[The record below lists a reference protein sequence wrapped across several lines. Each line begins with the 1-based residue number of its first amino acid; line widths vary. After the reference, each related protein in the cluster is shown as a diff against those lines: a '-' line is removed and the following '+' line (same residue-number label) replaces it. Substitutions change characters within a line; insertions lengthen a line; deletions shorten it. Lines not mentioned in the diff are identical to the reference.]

1 MALAAR
7 HKLPAVYPEGF
18 FVVAGGLVS
27 YGADQIDQYRRAAGY
42 VDRIFKGEKPA
53 DLPVQA
59 PTKYELV
66 INLKTAKAL
75 GLDGAANAARPR
87 RRGDRMKRREF
98 ITLLGG
104 AAAWPLAARA
114 QQPAMPVIGFLRST
128 SLADST
134 QHVTAFRQGLKE
146 AGFVEGENV
155 AIEYRWAE
163 GQYDRLRALV
173 ADLVDRKVAVIA
185 ANSPSALAAKTATTT
200 IPIVFTTGDDPV
212 NLGLVA
218 SLSRPTGNVTGV
230 TFFGGALVAKQLELL
245 HELIPQATV
254 ISVLVNPNFPGTAF
268 QLRDVQEAARTL
280 GHPMHVLNA
289 STGSEINTA
298 FATIAQQRADALLV
312 AGDPFF
318 LSRLSQFI
326 TLAARHAVPT
336 IYPQREYVAGGGL
349 ISYGTSV
356 TDAYRQVGVY
366 VGRILNGAK
375 PTDLPVMRATK
386 FELVIN
392 LQTAKLLG
400 LEVPPT
406 VLARAD
412 EVIE

>member
-1 MALAAR
+1 M
-7 HKLPAVYPEGF
+7 
-18 FVVAGGLVS
+18 
-27 YGADQIDQYRRAAGY
+27 
-42 VDRIFKGEKPA
+42 
-53 DLPVQA
+53 
-59 PTKYELV
+59 
-66 INLKTAKAL
+66 N
-75 GLDGAANAARPR
+75 
-87 RRGDRMKRREF
+87 RREF
-98 ITLLGG
+98 ITVLGG
-104 AAAWPLAARA
+104 AAAAWPLAARA

-298 FATIAQQRADALLV
+298 FATIAQQRTDALLV

>member
-1 MALAAR
+1 
-7 HKLPAVYPEGF
+7 
-18 FVVAGGLVS
+18 
-27 YGADQIDQYRRAAGY
+27 
-42 VDRIFKGEKPA
+42 
-53 DLPVQA
+53 
-59 PTKYELV
+59 
-66 INLKTAKAL
+66 
-75 GLDGAANAARPR
+75 
-87 RRGDRMKRREF
+87 MKRRKF

-104 AAAWPLAARA
+104 AAVAWPLAARA

-163 GQYDRLRALV
+163 GQYDRLRAL
-173 ADLVDRKVAVIA
+173 AAELVDRKVAVIA

-230 TFFGGALVAKQLELL
+230 SFFGGALVAKQLELL

-298 FATIAQQRADALLV
+298 FATIAQRRTDALLV

-375 PTDLPVMRATK
+375 PTDLPVVRATK

-406 VLARAD
+406 LLARAD

>member
-1 MALAAR
+1 M
-7 HKLPAVYPEGF
+7 
-18 FVVAGGLVS
+18 S
-27 YGADQIDQYRRAAGY
+27 
-42 VDRIFKGEKPA
+42 
-53 DLPVQA
+53 
-59 PTKYELV
+59 
-66 INLKTAKAL
+66 AKI
-75 GLDGAANAARPR
+75 
-87 RRGDRMKRREF
+87 KRRDF

-104 AAAWPLAARA
+104 AAAWPLVARA
-114 QQPAMPVIGFLRST
+114 QQPAMPVIGFVRST
-128 SLADST
+128 SLSDST
-134 QHVTAFRQGLKE
+134 QLVTAFRQGLKE
-146 AGFVEGENV
+146 LGFVEGENV

-163 GQYDRLRALV
+163 DQYDRLRTLV

-200 IPIVFTTGDDPV
+200 IPIVFTTGEDPM
-212 NLGLVA
+212 NLGLVT

-245 HELIPQATV
+245 HELLPQATV
-254 ISVLVNPNFPGTAF
+254 ISVLVNPNFPGATF

-280 GHPMHVLNA
+280 GHTMHVLNA

-298 FATIAQQRADALLV
+298 FTTIAQQRSDALLV

-318 LSRLSQFI
+318 LSRVSQFV

-336 IYPQREYVAGGGL
+336 IYAQREYVAGGGL

-366 VGRILNGAK
+366 VGRILRGAK
-375 PTDLPVMRATK
+375 PTDLPVVRATK

-392 LQTAKLLG
+392 LQTAKLLS

-406 VLARAD
+406 LLARAD

>member
-1 MALAAR
+1 
-7 HKLPAVYPEGF
+7 
-18 FVVAGGLVS
+18 
-27 YGADQIDQYRRAAGY
+27 
-42 VDRIFKGEKPA
+42 
-53 DLPVQA
+53 
-59 PTKYELV
+59 
-66 INLKTAKAL
+66 
-75 GLDGAANAARPR
+75 
-87 RRGDRMKRREF
+87 MKRREF

-104 AAAWPLAARA
+104 AAVAWPLAARA
-114 QQPAMPVIGFLRST
+114 QQPPMPVIGFLRST

-173 ADLVDRKVAVIA
+173 ADLVDRKVSVIA

-230 TFFGGALVAKQLELL
+230 SFFGGALVAKQLELL

-268 QLRDVQEAARTL
+268 KLRDVQEAARTL

-298 FATIAQQRADALLV
+298 FATIAQQRTDALLV

-366 VGRILNGAK
+366 VGRILKGAT
-375 PTDLPVMRATK
+375 PTNLPVVRATK

-400 LEVPPT
+400 LEVPPIL
-406 VLARAD
+406 LARAD

>member
-1 MALAAR
+1 MSDMR
-7 HKLPAVYPEGF
+7 
-18 FVVAGGLVS
+18 
-27 YGADQIDQYRRAAGY
+27 
-42 VDRIFKGEKPA
+42 
-53 DLPVQA
+53 
-59 PTKYELV
+59 
-66 INLKTAKAL
+66 
-75 GLDGAANAARPR
+75 
-87 RRGDRMKRREF
+87 RREF
-98 ITLLGG
+98 IATLGA

-134 QHVTAFRQGLKE
+134 QLVTAFRQGLKE

-163 GQYDRLRALV
+163 GQYDRLPALV

-289 STGSEINTA
+289 STGSEIDTA
-298 FATIAQQRADALLV
+298 FATIAQQRTDALLV

-366 VGRILNGAK
+366 VGRILKGAN
-375 PTDLPVMRATK
+375 PTDLPVVRATK

-392 LQTAKLLG
+392 LQSAKLLG

>member
-1 MALAAR
+1 
-7 HKLPAVYPEGF
+7 
-18 FVVAGGLVS
+18 
-27 YGADQIDQYRRAAGY
+27 
-42 VDRIFKGEKPA
+42 
-53 DLPVQA
+53 
-59 PTKYELV
+59 
-66 INLKTAKAL
+66 
-75 GLDGAANAARPR
+75 
-87 RRGDRMKRREF
+87 
-98 ITLLGG
+98 
-104 AAAWPLAARA
+104 
-114 QQPAMPVIGFLRST
+114 MPVIGFVRST
-128 SLADST
+128 SLSDST
-134 QHVTAFRQGLKE
+134 QFVTAFRRGLKE
-146 AGFVEGENV
+146 LGFVEGENV

-163 GQYDRLRALV
+163 DQYDRLRTLV

-200 IPIVFTTGDDPV
+200 IPIVFTTGDDPM
-212 NLGLVA
+212 NLGLVT

-230 TFFGGALVAKQLELL
+230 TFFAGAVVAKQLELL
-245 HELIPQATV
+245 HELLPQATV
-254 ISVLVNPNFPGTAF
+254 ISVLVNPNFPGATF

-280 GHPMHVLNA
+280 GHTMHVLNA

-298 FATIAQQRADALLV
+298 FATIAQQRTDALLV

-318 LSRLSQFI
+318 LSRVSQFV

-336 IYPQREYVAGGGL
+336 IYAQREYVAGGGL

-366 VGRILNGAK
+366 VGRILRGAK
-375 PTDLPVMRATK
+375 PTDLPVVRATK

-392 LQTAKLLG
+392 LQTAKLLS

-406 VLARAD
+406 LLARAD

>member
-1 MALAAR
+1 MR
-7 HKLPAVYPEGF
+7 
-18 FVVAGGLVS
+18 
-27 YGADQIDQYRRAAGY
+27 
-42 VDRIFKGEKPA
+42 
-53 DLPVQA
+53 
-59 PTKYELV
+59 
-66 INLKTAKAL
+66 
-75 GLDGAANAARPR
+75 
-87 RRGDRMKRREF
+87 RREF
-98 ITLLGG
+98 ISLLGG

-128 SLADST
+128 SLADSP
-134 QHVTAFRQGLKE
+134 QLVTAFRQGLKE

-185 ANSPSALAAKTATTT
+185 ANSPSALAAKTATTA

-268 QLRDVQEAARTL
+268 QLRDVQEAARAL

-298 FATIAQQRADALLV
+298 FATIAQQRTDALLV

-336 IYPQREYVAGGGL
+336 IYPQREYVSGGGL

-366 VGRILNGAK
+366 VGRILKGAK
-375 PTDLPVMRATK
+375 PTDLPVVQATK

-392 LQTAKLLG
+392 AETARMLG
-400 LEVPPT
+400 LTVPAT
-406 VLARAD
+406 LLARAD

>member
-1 MALAAR
+1 
-7 HKLPAVYPEGF
+7 
-18 FVVAGGLVS
+18 VS
-27 YGADQIDQYRRAAGY
+27 
-42 VDRIFKGEKPA
+42 
-53 DLPVQA
+53 
-59 PTKYELV
+59 
-66 INLKTAKAL
+66 
-75 GLDGAANAARPR
+75 
-87 RRGDRMKRREF
+87 RMGRREF
-98 ITLLGG
+98 VTLLGG
-104 AAAWPLAARA
+104 AAATWPLAARA
-114 QQPAMPVIGFLRST
+114 QQPVMPVIGFLRST

-134 QHVTAFRQGLKE
+134 QLVTAFRQGLKE

-268 QLRDVQEAARTL
+268 QLRDMQEAARTL

-298 FATIAQQRADALLV
+298 FATIAQQRTDALLV

-366 VGRILNGAK
+366 VGRILKGAK
-375 PTDLPVMRATK
+375 PMDLPVVRATK

-400 LEVPPT
+400 IEVPPT
-406 VLARAD
+406 LLARAD

>member
-1 MALAAR
+1 
-7 HKLPAVYPEGF
+7 
-18 FVVAGGLVS
+18 
-27 YGADQIDQYRRAAGY
+27 
-42 VDRIFKGEKPA
+42 
-53 DLPVQA
+53 
-59 PTKYELV
+59 
-66 INLKTAKAL
+66 
-75 GLDGAANAARPR
+75 
-87 RRGDRMKRREF
+87 MKRRKF

-104 AAAWPLAARA
+104 AATGWPLAARA

-298 FATIAQQRADALLV
+298 FATIAQQRTDALLV

-400 LEVPPT
+400 LEVPST
-406 VLARAD
+406 LLARAD

>member
-1 MALAAR
+1 
-7 HKLPAVYPEGF
+7 
-18 FVVAGGLVS
+18 
-27 YGADQIDQYRRAAGY
+27 
-42 VDRIFKGEKPA
+42 
-53 DLPVQA
+53 
-59 PTKYELV
+59 
-66 INLKTAKAL
+66 
-75 GLDGAANAARPR
+75 
-87 RRGDRMKRREF
+87 
-98 ITLLGG
+98 
-104 AAAWPLAARA
+104 
-114 QQPAMPVIGFLRST
+114 VIGFVRST
-128 SLADST
+128 SLSDST
-134 QHVTAFRQGLKE
+134 QFVTAFRRGLKE
-146 AGFVEGENV
+146 LGFVEGENV

-163 GQYDRLRALV
+163 DQYDRLRTLV

-200 IPIVFTTGDDPV
+200 IPIVFTTGDDPM
-212 NLGLVA
+212 NLGLVT

-230 TFFGGALVAKQLELL
+230 TFFAGAVVAKQLELL
-245 HELIPQATV
+245 HELLPQATV
-254 ISVLVNPNFPGTAF
+254 ISVLVNPNFPGATF

-280 GHPMHVLNA
+280 GHTMHVLNA

-298 FATIAQQRADALLV
+298 FTTIAQQRSDALLV

-318 LSRLSQFI
+318 LSRVSQFV

-336 IYPQREYVAGGGL
+336 IYAQREYVAGGGL

-366 VGRILNGAK
+366 VGRILRGAK
-375 PTDLPVMRATK
+375 PTDLPVVRATK

-392 LQTAKLLG
+392 LQTAKLLS

-406 VLARAD
+406 LLARAD

>member
-1 MALAAR
+1 MQSGRL
-7 HKLPAVYPEGF
+7 
-18 FVVAGGLVS
+18 
-27 YGADQIDQYRRAAGY
+27 QRR
-42 VDRIFKGEKPA
+42 D
-53 DLPVQA
+53 
-59 PTKYELV
+59 V
-66 INLKTAKAL
+66 IA
-75 GLDGAANAARPR
+75 
-87 RRGDRMKRREF
+87 
-98 ITLLGG
+98 LLGG
-104 AAAWPLAARA
+104 AAAWPFAARA
-114 QQPAMPVIGFLRST
+114 QQSAMPVIGFLRST
-128 SLADST
+128 SLPDST
-134 QHVTAFRQGLKE
+134 QLVTAFRQGLKE
-146 AGFVEGENV
+146 AGFVEGQNV

-173 ADLVDRKVAVIA
+173 ADLVGRKVAVIA
-185 ANSPSALAAKTATTT
+185 ANSPSALAAKTVTTR

-245 HELIPQATV
+245 HELIPQATM
-254 ISVLVNPNFPGTAF
+254 ISVLVNPNYPGTAF
-268 QLRDVQEAARTL
+268 QLSDVQEAARTL
-280 GHPMHVLNA
+280 GHQMHVLNA
-289 STGSEINTA
+289 STSSEINTA
-298 FATIAQQRADALLV
+298 FVSIAQQRTDALLV

-366 VGRILNGAK
+366 VGRILKGAK
-375 PTDLPVMRATK
+375 PTDLPVVRATK

-406 VLARAD
+406 LLARAD

>member
-1 MALAAR
+1 MR
-7 HKLPAVYPEGF
+7 
-18 FVVAGGLVS
+18 
-27 YGADQIDQYRRAAGY
+27 
-42 VDRIFKGEKPA
+42 
-53 DLPVQA
+53 
-59 PTKYELV
+59 
-66 INLKTAKAL
+66 
-75 GLDGAANAARPR
+75 
-87 RRGDRMKRREF
+87 RREF

-104 AAAWPLAARA
+104 AAVAWPLAARA

-134 QHVTAFRQGLKE
+134 QLVTAFRQGLKE

-173 ADLVDRKVAVIA
+173 ADLVDRKVSVIA

-230 TFFGGALVAKQLELL
+230 SFFGGALVAKQLELL

-298 FATIAQQRADALLV
+298 FATIAQQRTDALLV

-366 VGRILNGAK
+366 VGRILKGAT
-375 PTDLPVMRATK
+375 PTDLPVVRATK

-392 LQTAKLLG
+392 LKAAKALG
-400 LEVPPT
+400 LTVPPT
-406 VLARAD
+406 LIARAD

>member
-1 MALAAR
+1 MPDMR
-7 HKLPAVYPEGF
+7 
-18 FVVAGGLVS
+18 
-27 YGADQIDQYRRAAGY
+27 
-42 VDRIFKGEKPA
+42 
-53 DLPVQA
+53 
-59 PTKYELV
+59 
-66 INLKTAKAL
+66 
-75 GLDGAANAARPR
+75 
-87 RRGDRMKRREF
+87 RREF
-98 ITLLGG
+98 IALLSGA
-104 AAAWPLAARA
+104 AAAWPIAARA
-114 QQPAMPVIGFLRST
+114 QQPTMPVIGFLRST
-128 SLADST
+128 SLSDAT
-134 QHVTAFRQGLKE
+134 YLVTAFRQGLKE
-146 AGFVEGENV
+146 AGFVEGQNV

-163 GQYDRLRALV
+163 GQYDRLPALV
-173 ADLVDRKVAVIA
+173 ADLIDRKAAAIA

-212 NLGLVA
+212 NLGLVT
-218 SLSRPTGNVTGV
+218 SLNRPTGNVTGV
-230 TFFGGALVAKQLELL
+230 TYFAGAVVAKQLELL
-245 HELIPQATV
+245 HELLPQATA
-254 ISVLVNPNFPGTAF
+254 ISMLVNPNYPGTSF
-268 QLRDVQEAARTL
+268 QLRDVQEVASTL

-298 FATIAQQRADALLV
+298 FATIAQQRTGALLV

-366 VGRILNGAK
+366 VGRILKGAK
-375 PTDLPVMRATK
+375 PTDLPVVRATK

-392 LQTAKLLG
+392 LKTAKALG

-406 VLARAD
+406 LLARAD

>member
-1 MALAAR
+1 M
-7 HKLPAVYPEGF
+7 
-18 FVVAGGLVS
+18 
-27 YGADQIDQYRRAAGY
+27 
-42 VDRIFKGEKPA
+42 
-53 DLPVQA
+53 
-59 PTKYELV
+59 
-66 INLKTAKAL
+66 
-75 GLDGAANAARPR
+75 LDPR
-87 RRGDRMKRREF
+87 RRHF

-104 AAAWPLAARA
+104 AAAARPLAARG
-114 QQPAMPVIGFLRST
+114 QQPAMPVIGFVRST
-128 SLADST
+128 SLSDST
-134 QHVTAFRQGLKE
+134 QFVTAFRRGLKE
-146 AGFVEGENV
+146 LGFVEGENV

-163 GQYDRLRALV
+163 DQYDRLRTLV

-200 IPIVFTTGDDPV
+200 IPIVFTTGDDPM
-212 NLGLVA
+212 NLGLVT

-230 TFFGGALVAKQLELL
+230 TFFAGAVVAKQLELL
-245 HELIPQATV
+245 HELLPQATV
-254 ISVLVNPNFPGTAF
+254 ISVLVNPNFPGATF

-280 GHPMHVLNA
+280 GHTMHVLNA

-298 FATIAQQRADALLV
+298 FATIAQQRTDALLV

-318 LSRLSQFI
+318 LSRVSQFV

-336 IYPQREYVAGGGL
+336 IYAQREYVAGGGL

-366 VGRILNGAK
+366 VGRILRGAK
-375 PTDLPVMRATK
+375 PTDLPVVRATK

-392 LQTAKLLG
+392 LQTAKLLS

-406 VLARAD
+406 LLARAD

>member
-1 MALAAR
+1 MR
-7 HKLPAVYPEGF
+7 
-18 FVVAGGLVS
+18 
-27 YGADQIDQYRRAAGY
+27 
-42 VDRIFKGEKPA
+42 
-53 DLPVQA
+53 
-59 PTKYELV
+59 
-66 INLKTAKAL
+66 
-75 GLDGAANAARPR
+75 
-87 RRGDRMKRREF
+87 RREF
-98 ITLLGG
+98 ILLLGG
-104 AAAWPLAARA
+104 AAAAWPLAARA
-114 QQPAMPVIGFLRST
+114 QQPAMPVVGFLRST
-128 SLADST
+128 SLSDST
-134 QHVTAFRQGLKE
+134 QLVTAFRQGLKE
-146 AGFVEGENV
+146 AGFVEGQNV

-218 SLSRPTGNVTGV
+218 SLSRPRGNVTGV

-245 HELIPQATV
+245 HELIPQATM

-298 FATIAQQRADALLV
+298 FATIAQQRTDALLV

-336 IYPQREYVAGGGL
+336 IYPQREYVAAGGL

-366 VGRILNGAK
+366 VGRILKGAK
-375 PTDLPVMRATK
+375 PTDLPVVRATK

-400 LEVPPT
+400 LEIPPSL
-406 VLARAD
+406 LARAD

>member
-1 MALAAR
+1 
-7 HKLPAVYPEGF
+7 V
-18 FVVAGGLVS
+18 
-27 YGADQIDQYRRAAGY
+27 
-42 VDRIFKGEKPA
+42 
-53 DLPVQA
+53 
-59 PTKYELV
+59 
-66 INLKTAKAL
+66 
-75 GLDGAANAARPR
+75 
-87 RRGDRMKRREF
+87 KRREF

-104 AAAWPLAARA
+104 IAGAWPLGARA

-128 SLADST
+128 SLADAT
-134 QHVTAFRQGLKE
+134 QLVTAFRQGLKE
-146 AGFVEGENV
+146 AGFVEGQNV

-163 GQYDRLRALV
+163 GQYDRLPALV

-185 ANSPSALAAKTATTT
+185 ANSPSALAAKTVTTT

-218 SLSRPTGNVTGV
+218 NLSRPTGNVTGV

-245 HELIPQATV
+245 HELIPQATL
-254 ISVLVNPNFPGTAF
+254 ISVLVNPNYPGTAF
-268 QLRDVQEAARTL
+268 QLKDVQEAARTL
-280 GHPMHVLNA
+280 GHPIHVLNA
-289 STGSEINTA
+289 STGSELNTA
-298 FATIAQQRADALLV
+298 FARIAQQRTDALLV

-336 IYPQREYVAGGGL
+336 IYPQREYVVGGGL

-356 TDAYRQVGVY
+356 TDAYRRVGVY
-366 VGRILNGAK
+366 VGRILKGAK
-375 PTDLPVMRATK
+375 PMDLPVARATK

-406 VLARAD
+406 LLARAD

>member
-1 MALAAR
+1 M
-7 HKLPAVYPEGF
+7 
-18 FVVAGGLVS
+18 
-27 YGADQIDQYRRAAGY
+27 
-42 VDRIFKGEKPA
+42 
-53 DLPVQA
+53 
-59 PTKYELV
+59 
-66 INLKTAKAL
+66 
-75 GLDGAANAARPR
+75 R
-87 RRGDRMKRREF
+87 RRDF
-98 ITLLGG
+98 VTLVGG
-104 AAAWPLAARA
+104 TAAWPLVARA
-114 QQPAMPVIGFLRST
+114 QQPAMPVIGFVRST
-128 SLADST
+128 SLSDST
-134 QHVTAFRQGLKE
+134 QLVTAFRQGLKE
-146 AGFVEGENV
+146 LGFVEGENV

-163 GQYDRLRALV
+163 DQYDRLRTLV

-212 NLGLVA
+212 NLGLVT

-230 TFFGGALVAKQLELL
+230 TFFAGAMVAKQLELL
-245 HELIPQATV
+245 HELLPQATV
-254 ISVLVNPNFPGTAF
+254 ISVLVNPNFPGATF

-280 GHPMHVLNA
+280 GHTMHVLNA

-298 FATIAQQRADALLV
+298 FATVAQQRTDALLV

-318 LSRLSQFI
+318 LSRVSQFV

-336 IYPQREYVAGGGL
+336 IYAQREYVAGGGL

-366 VGRILNGAK
+366 VGRILRGAK
-375 PTDLPVMRATK
+375 PTDLQVMRATK

-392 LQTAKLLG
+392 LQTAKLLS

-406 VLARAD
+406 LLARAD

>member
-1 MALAAR
+1 
-7 HKLPAVYPEGF
+7 
-18 FVVAGGLVS
+18 
-27 YGADQIDQYRRAAGY
+27 
-42 VDRIFKGEKPA
+42 
-53 DLPVQA
+53 
-59 PTKYELV
+59 
-66 INLKTAKAL
+66 
-75 GLDGAANAARPR
+75 
-87 RRGDRMKRREF
+87 
-98 ITLLGG
+98 
-104 AAAWPLAARA
+104 
-114 QQPAMPVIGFLRST
+114 VIGFVRST
-128 SLADST
+128 SLSDST
-134 QHVTAFRQGLKE
+134 QLVTAFRQGLKE
-146 AGFVEGENV
+146 LGFVEGENV

-163 GQYDRLRALV
+163 DQYDRLRTLV

-200 IPIVFTTGDDPV
+200 IPIVFTTGDDPM
-212 NLGLVA
+212 NLELVT

-230 TFFGGALVAKQLELL
+230 TFFAGAVVAKQLELL
-245 HELIPQATV
+245 HELLPQATV
-254 ISVLVNPNFPGTAF
+254 ISVLVNPNFPGATF

-280 GHPMHVLNA
+280 GHTMHVLNA

-298 FATIAQQRADALLV
+298 FATIAQQRTDALLV

-318 LSRLSQFI
+318 LSRVSQFV

-336 IYPQREYVAGGGL
+336 IYAQREYVAGGGL

-366 VGRILNGAK
+366 VGRILRGAK
-375 PTDLPVMRATK
+375 PTDLPVVRATK

-392 LQTAKLLG
+392 LQTAKLLS

-406 VLARAD
+406 LLARAD